1 MTLPLSL
8 SFLIWK
14 MGLAPPP
21 PSKRLGEGRPL
32 QGPALGGPG
41 LWKVR
46 KKSQESKSSWLP
58 GGEPKAL
65 TPAHLALQRE
75 TQAPMHN

>member
-1 MTLPLSL
+1 MSLSL

-14 MGLAPPP
+14 MGLVPPL
-21 PSKRLGEGRPL
+21 PSKRLGEGRPV

-46 KKSQESKSSWLP
+46 KKSQES
-58 GGEPKAL
+58 
-65 TPAHLALQRE
+65 RE
-75 TQAPMHN
+75 GAR